1 MPSSQRLKENAL
13 IIKNVTKYFAGLRAL
28 DRVSLELRQGEI
40 VGLIGPNGSGKTTLI
55 NVITGLLKPNGGRV
69 SVNGFDITGV
79 SSYQVARLGVAR
91 TFQAIRLFSEL
102 TVLENVEVA
111 AIGVG
116 KSRRQARQQAYAVLA
131 ELGLERWKD
140 RLVRVLPYGH
150 HRRVEI
156 ARALAMTPCFLLLD
170 EQQPD

>member
-1 MPSSQRLKENAL
+1 M
-13 IIKNVTKYFAGLRAL
+13 
-28 DRVSLELRQGEI
+28 
-40 VGLIGPNGSGKTTLI
+40 
-55 NVITGLLKPNGGRV
+55 
-69 SVNGFDITGV
+69 
-79 SSYQVARLGVAR
+79 AR

-116 KSRRQARQQAYAVLA
+116 KSRRQARQQAYTVLA

-170 EQQPD
+170 EPAAGLTEEESDELLQILAAIPYEKELGILIVDHDMRLIMRLCDRIHVLNYGMTIGKGTPAEVRRIPAVIEAYLGKTARGDQPC